1 MVKLFNIRASV
12 PNLGIEDSSDQ
23 VVGPSRSRSPLT
35 TALVPSEH
43 RQLPKGSARESTS
56 QTSGAHLKMKAL
68 MGAAIGWGEQL
79 SHGLNQLDAS
89 INATLDELAALL
101 LGQPQL
107 QPALVTTSGQ
117 LQGLGAADR
126 VEQGPPVMMMASIR
140 DMLRGHGRLQR
151 KCPGEFLDREYSD
164 VCAEASRG
172 NKKAR
177 TAKKLA
183 EQGNRLSGKLKGKR

>member
-1 MVKLFNIRASV
+1 MLKVFKSTASISDYG
-12 PNLGIEDSSDQ
+12 GIGTVAKEPRRTSSH
-23 VVGPSRSRSPLT
+23 SPLM
-35 TALVPSEH
+35 TALAPPGH
-43 RQLPKGSARESTS
+43 RQLLKGDARESTS
-56 QTSGAHLKMKAL
+56 QTSGVHLQMKAL
-68 MGAAIGWGEQL
+68 MGAALGWGEQL
-79 SHGLNQLDAS
+79 NHGLNQLDAS

-117 LQGLGAADR
+117 LDGVRAADR
-126 VEQGPPVMMMASIR
+126 VEKGPHVLMATIR

-151 KCPGEFLDREYSD
+151 RCPGEFIDREYSE
-164 VCAEASRG
+164 VCAEARNG
-172 NKKAR
+172 NRNAR